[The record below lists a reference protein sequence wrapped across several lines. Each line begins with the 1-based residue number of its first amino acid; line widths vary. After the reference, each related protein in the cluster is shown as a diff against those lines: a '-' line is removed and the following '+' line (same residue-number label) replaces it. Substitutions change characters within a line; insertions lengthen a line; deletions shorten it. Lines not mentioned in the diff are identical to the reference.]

1 MRSLFAAVC
10 CACLAV
16 AGSPARAEGNWLT
29 DGEGVS
35 QLLSNRSTRVLSIPD
50 VRKLAATH
58 EGGAWAMNS
67 HRLVHIS
74 RDGGVRT
81 DIDLT
86 GGDYGEGIGLAVD
99 PYDDS
104 AWITTDKALL
114 LHFSDAGTLAHGTSL
129 PATASALFVALD
141 QTPWLIANGQLAHFS
156 QEAQSLQFDRAPVA
170 KDIVAGG
177 LAVDS
182 LREQAWLAGSHALSH
197 VETTRGRS
205 TTAITTTAITTAAI
219 TTAAR
224 AIALDART
232 GDLWVVAE
240 QTLIVIAHDSE
251 TRLQM
256 DLPATLRDASVMLH

>member
-16 AGSPARAEGNWLT
+16 AGSPAHAEGIWLT

-58 EGGAWAMNS
+58 EGGVWAMNS

-74 RDGGVRT
+74 RDGGVRA

-86 GGDYGEGIGLAVD
+86 SGDYGEGIGLAVD

-104 AWITTDKALL
+104 AWITTDKPLL

-141 QTPWLIANGQLAHFS
+141 QTPWLIAHGQLAHFPK
-156 QEAQSLQFDRAPVA
+156 EAQSLQFDRAPVA

-177 LAVDS
+177 LAVDA
-182 LREQAWLAGSHALSH
+182 LREQAWIAGSHALSH

-205 TTAITTTAITTAAI
+205 TTAITHGGPSDR
-219 TTAAR
+219 AR
-224 AIALDART
+224 C
-232 GDLWVVAE
+232 
-240 QTLIVIAHDSE
+240 AHRRSMGRCRADVDRHRS
-251 TRLQM
+251 
-256 DLPATLRDASVMLH
+256 